1 MPPAQPAS
9 EGYAAFYEQ
18 LVGLCFE
25 YSNSSLGSVFEY
37 SNCSL
42 GSVLSTAIEQ
52 LGLCLSTAIAAW
64 ARF

>member
-18 LVGLCFE
+18 LVGLC
-25 YSNSSLGSVFEY
+25 FEY